1 MKEIRV
7 SKNEENV
14 TLIKVLLKHL
24 PNATSSFLY
33 KMIRKKN
40 IVLNGKKCEG
50 NEKLTAGDRISV
62 FFSDDTFDKFSGKE
76 NSKSSDKEYDYLSE
90 LDTGNFDVIYET
102 EDILAI
108 NKPVGLLSQKADKN
122 DVSANEL
129 FLSYMIKKK
138 LLTKEEYKVF
148 KPSVANRLDRNTSGL
163 LLFGKTIKGLHYLSD
178 ALKGRTIDKY
188 YICLCKG
195 VIAQSIKVSAFLMK
209 DERSNKVIIKDRYSQ
224 GFKEIITEYEP
235 ISNNGKYTRLR
246 VHLITGKSHQIRAHL
261 SYLGHPILGDEKYGD
276 ANINADLK
284 SGYGLTHQL
293 LHAYEIDFKN
303 GNKIIAPIPQIFD
316 IIESGAKKEQ

>member
-1 MKEIRV
+1 MKEIRI

-33 KMIRKKN
+33 KMMRKKN

-50 NEKLTAGDRISV
+50 SEKLKAGDRISV
-62 FFSDDTFDKFSGKE
+62 FFSEDTFNKFSGKE
-76 NSKSSDKEYDYLSE
+76 LNKSIDKEYEYLGG
-90 LDTGNFDVIYET
+90 LDTANFNVIYES
-102 EDILAI
+102 EDILAM
-108 NKPVGLLSQKADKN
+108 NKPVGLLSQKAEKN
-122 DVSANEL
+122 DISANEL
-129 FLSYMIKKK
+129 FLSYMIKQK
-138 LLTKEEYKVF
+138 LLTREEYKVF

-163 LLFGKTIKGLHYLSD
+163 LLFGKTINGLHYLSD
-178 ALKGRTIDKY
+178 VLRDRTIDKY
-188 YICLCKG
+188 YICLCEG
-195 VIAQSIKVSAFLMK
+195 VINKSIKASAFLMK
-209 DERSNKVIIKDRYSQ
+209 DEKSNKVIIKDHYSQ

-235 ISNNGKYTRLR
+235 ISNNGKYTRLK

-276 ANINADLK
+276 SNLNAKLR
-284 SGYGLTHQL
+284 SEFGLNHQL

>member
-7 SKNEENV
+7 SKNEENI
-14 TLIKVLLKHL
+14 TLIKVLMKHL
-24 PNATSSFLY
+24 PNATSAFLY

-50 NEKLTAGDRISV
+50 KEHLTSGDVISI
-62 FFSDDTFDKFSGKE
+62 FFSDDTFDKFSGSPDKADI
-76 NSKSSDKEYDYLSE
+76 DKEFECLSKLNTDE
-90 LDTGNFDVIYET
+90 FNVIYET

-108 NKPVGLLSQKADKN
+108 NKPVGMLSQKAGKN
-122 DVSANEL
+122 DISANEL
-129 FLSYMIKKK
+129 FLSYMIKNK
-138 LLTKEEYKVF
+138 LLTREEYRVF

-178 ALKGRTIDKY
+178 ALRERTIDKY

-195 VIAQSIKVSAFLMK
+195 IITDKIKVSAFLMK
-209 DERSNKVIIKDRYSQ
+209 DEKANKVIIKDKYFKDS
-224 GFKEIITEYEP
+224 KEIITEYEP
-235 ISNNGKYTRLR
+235 LSNNGKYTRLK

-261 SYLGHPILGDEKYGD
+261 AFLGHPLLGDEKYGD
-276 ANINADLK
+276 AVLNKELK
-284 SGYGLTHQL
+284 LQYRLNSQL

-303 GNKIIAPIPQIFD
+303 GNRIIAPIPQIFD
-316 IIESGAKKEQ
+316 TIEFGV